1 MSMERTEVTRP
12 DARYLVGL
20 SLLVDGLSLRIA
32 SGKEELRKTVPNS
45 RPVQYTPPL
54 WCKEQKVL
62 RNWYNYWLIS
72 SPRGY
77 LRLFQ
82 ERRSDRPTQLKDRN
96 SRVVYWRGKQS
107 WCLAAETNLES
118 GCGVNIEQ
126 DWSHGDLGVKCGK
139 VNPGWAANGTSFSSW
154 IINRI
159 SSGWSKEAWMEGQRC
174 TNAFL
179 TVILKES
186 FHQHH
191 RNMQLYRERGHLR
204 RKPSEWYQLSPSSP
218 EQKESWSVCS
228 LFVWIRCRPQCWA
241 DPSDWESWQETHRE
255 LDPTSFPSEISR
267 LVSEVAR
274 EEWSV

>member
-1 MSMERTEVTRP
+1 MLEYCVDPSWWDPLSGRNLRFDFLCLHEGFGWKCNQEVSAEYDLWQTSRIAPWPLSLSRIGYFLCWGQQFSSVLRFRASWPSFFFAMSMERTEVTRP

-126 DWSHGDLGVKCGK
+126 DWSQGDLGVRCSRFPVSG
-139 VNPGWAANGTSFSSW
+139 GR
-154 IINRI
+154 RI
-159 SSGWSKEAWMEGQRC
+159 TGSDTASTPE
-174 TNAFL
+174 L
-179 TVILKES
+179 
-186 FHQHH
+186 
-191 RNMQLYRERGHLR
+191 
-204 RKPSEWYQLSPSSP
+204 LSAVGL
-218 EQKESWSVCS
+218 QKK
-228 LFVWIRCRPQCWA
+228 A
-241 DPSDWESWQETHRE
+241 
-255 LDPTSFPSEISR
+255 
-267 LVSEVAR
+267 
-274 EEWSV
+274 